1 MRFALR
7 YISILVLAAASL
19 FACSLV
25 DEDMRDCETDYNLD
39 YELRLVTNI
48 STEIHTELNM
58 NTDVYIA
65 QALEAYLKTVF
76 TDYAHDVDLG
86 FYDVVRDEAAGDSLR
101 LHHEAHIM
109 DANQSSYTL
118 YIPIRRYMHLAVA
131 NIEDNG
137 LVTLENGGLCHA
149 AKLSQMIRDSIG
161 CHRSGLFTARQQ
173 MNIKEGQDQQFNV
186 NLYMANCA
194 SSIIIDT
201 TGSGV
206 RDLRV
211 VATGF
216 ATEFNICDST
226 YQFQYTP
233 IVKSDKID
241 LTEPGRLCYVTINFP
256 SRALEV
262 KSTIDS
268 DDPFVSAESAEGSLW
283 RYKVYTRMGDNK
295 VNETVLGVFTPLKP
309 GQFKIIKVKVLPN
322 GAVQPDDPTI
332 GVSITMDWS
341 PGLDHEVHM

>member
-39 YELRLVTNI
+39 YELRLVTNM
-48 STEIHTELNM
+48 STEIRTELNM
-58 NTDVYIA
+58 TSDLYIA
-65 QALEAYLKTVF
+65 EALEGYLKDVF

-86 FYDVVRDEAAGDSLR
+86 FYDVVRDPAAGDSLR
-101 LHHEAHIM
+101 LHHESHIM

-149 AKLSQMIRDSIG
+149 AKLSQIIRDTIG
-161 CHRSGLFTARQQ
+161 CHRSGLFTARLP
-173 MNIKEGQDQQFNV
+173 MDIKEGQDQEFNV
-186 NLYMANCA
+186 SLYMANCA

-216 ATEFNICDST
+216 ATGFDICDST
-226 YQFQYTP
+226 YQFLYTP
-233 IVKSDKID
+233 IVKADKIV
-241 LTEPGRLCYVTINFP
+241 LSEPGRLCFTTVNFP
-256 SRALEV
+256 SRGLLDA
-262 KSTIDS
+262 KSSFDS
-268 DDPFVSAESAEGSLW
+268 NDPFVSESAEGSLW
-283 RYKVYTRMGDNK
+283 RYKVYTEMGDNK

-309 GQFKIIKVKVLPN
+309 GQFKIIQVKVLPN
-322 GAVQPDDPTI
+322 GAVQPDDPAI
-332 GVSITMDWS
+332 GVSITMDWT